1 MRFWQ
6 KLVWPLSQAAQFVL
20 VLTAFAWRTARRYR
34 AARQPIEPVNTRGG
48 AGTEPRQTRAL
59 ARPSELEALLTVEGQ
74 AANPLRVNIK

>member
-20 VLTAFAWRTARRYR
+20 VLAAFAWRTARRYR
-34 AARQPIEPVNTRGG
+34 AAKQLNEPVNTRRG
-48 AGTEPRQTRAL
+48 AVTEPRQTRAL
-59 ARPSELEALLTVEGQ
+59 AQHSELEVMLTVEGQ